1 MGPAKK
7 WQPEDD
13 LLRETLAQL
22 VRDYQGSQREVARR
36 AGIDQGRLRTIL
48 AGTRAPASV
57 GETIRISEA
66 VGRQASD
73 LIRTIEHTVADYRF
87 TRVGEDLPVAI
98 ELALPTDTPVTD
110 SDSPEPDSR
119 PDPSGPDA
127 DSYL

>member
-22 VRDYQGSQREVARR
+22 VHDYQGSQREVARR

-73 LIRTIEHTVADYRF
+73 VIRTIEHTVADYRF
-87 TRVGEDLPVAI
+87 AHPGQDI
-98 ELALPTDTPVTD
+98 PVTID
-110 SDSPEPDSR
+110 LVTGNDNDNDNDNERS
-119 PDPSGPDA
+119 
-127 DSYL
+127 